1 METGKPLQQCKETK
15 GEKMESEK
23 FPEGVGQ
30 EDNLVILN
38 CPDYQSIL
46 ERGGERTQGLKQV
59 YLGTFRKC
67 DYRSLLLRTQIH
79 GAKTF

>member
-38 CPDYQSIL
+38 CPDYQSIW
-46 ERGGERTQGLKQV
+46 GGGGVGETSLF
-59 YLGTFRKC
+59 GTFRKC
-67 DYRSLLLRTQIH
+67 DYRSLLLRTQKH